1 MMNNQK
7 LTKIE
12 AALEFLSER
21 IADLQNP
28 MLYKVGDRVRARG
41 KDTLSHMIYEGDVIG
56 VDHTYKKTLGTIP
69 DFDPVERINTLKIY
83 NTRSKSIHDIT
94 DLHFDIQIVQK
105 P

>member
-21 IADLQNP
+21 VADLQNP
-28 MLYKVGDRVRARG
+28 MLYKVGDKVRARG
-41 KDTLSHMIYEGDVIG
+41 KDILSHMIYEGDVIG
-56 VDHTYKKTLGTIP
+56 VDHTYKKTLSKVP

>member
-1 MMNNQK
+1 MNNQK

-28 MLYKVGDRVRARG
+28 ALYKVGDRVRARG

>member
-1 MMNNQK
+1 MNNQK

-41 KDTLSHMIYEGDVIG
+41 KNTFS
-56 VDHTYKKTLGTIP
+56 KTIL
-69 DFDPVERINTLKIY
+69 N
-83 NTRSKSIHDIT
+83 SI
-94 DLHFDIQIVQK
+94 L
-105 P
+105 

>member
-1 MMNNQK
+1 MNNQK

-41 KDTLSHMIYEGDVIG
+41 KDALSHMIYEGDVIG
-56 VDHTYKKTLGTIP
+56 VDHTYKKTLSTIP
-69 DFDPVERINTLKIY
+69 DFNPVERINTLKIY

>member
-1 MMNNQK
+1 MNNQK

>member
-56 VDHTYKKTLGTIP
+56 VDHTYKKTLSKVP

>member
-41 KDTLSHMIYEGDVIG
+41 KNTLSHMIYEGDVIG
-56 VDHTYKKTLGTIP
+56 VDHTYKKTFSKVP

-94 DLHFDIQIVQK
+94 DLQFDIQIVQK

>member
-1 MMNNQK
+1 
-7 LTKIE
+7 
-12 AALEFLSER
+12 
-21 IADLQNP
+21 

>member
-1 MMNNQK
+1 MNNQK

-41 KDTLSHMIYEGDVIG
+41 KDSLSHMIYEGDVIG
-56 VDHTYKKTLGTIP
+56 VDHTYKKTLSTIP
-69 DFDPVERINTLKIY
+69 DFNPVERINTLKIY

>member
-1 MMNNQK
+1 MNNQK

-12 AALEFLSER
+12 AALEFLLER

-28 MLYKVGDRVRARG
+28 LLYKVGDRVRARG

-56 VDHTYKKTLGTIP
+56 VDHTYKKILSTIP